1 MIGRFTPRHRFGFT
15 LIELMCALLILSLLA
30 LMSFRGL
37 GAVLEGR
44 DHVRKETEKW
54 RSVDAFFS
62 RFQRDVQLAAPR
74 SVRSASGTA
83 PAWRGQA
90 GSGLEF
96 SRFASAEGQDA
107 ARRVGY
113 RLNQDREI
121 EILLWPGLDLAPNA
135 QPARYPMLASVAQF
149 ELQYLGPDPVWA
161 DAWPRA
167 DRDAPLPQAVRVRV
181 VLASGEELVR
191 VFALK

>member
-1 MIGRFTPRHRFGFT
+1 MNRGFT

-37 GAVLEGR
+37 GAVLDGR
-44 DHVRKETEKW
+44 DHVRGETEKW

-74 SVRSASGTA
+74 PVRSASGTM
-83 PAWRGQA
+83 PPWRGQA
-90 GSGLEF
+90 GSSLEF
-96 SRFASAEGQDA
+96 SRFAATEGQDA
-107 ARRVGY
+107 ARRIGY
-113 RLNQDREI
+113 RLNAEREI
-121 EILLWPGLDLAPNA
+121 EIALWSGLDLPPNA
-135 QPARYPMLASVAQF
+135 QPARYPLLRGVAQF
-149 ELQYLGPDPVWA
+149 ELQYLDAKLVWA

-167 DRDAPLPQAVRVRV
+167 EGDAPLPQAVRIRV
-181 VLASGEELVR
+181 VLASGEDLVR

>member
-1 MIGRFTPRHRFGFT
+1 MSRGFT

-44 DHVRKETEKW
+44 DHVRHETQKW

-74 SVRSASGTA
+74 QVRAASGAA

-90 GSGLEF
+90 GFGLEF

-113 RLNQDREI
+113 RLNPDREI

-135 QPARYPMLASVAQF
+135 QPARYTILPGVAQF
-149 ELQYLGPDPVWA
+149 ELQYLDAQLTWA
-161 DAWPRA
+161 DAWPRSE
-167 DRDAPLPQAVRVRV
+167 RDAPLPQAVRVRV
-181 VLASGEELVR
+181 VLASGEELAR